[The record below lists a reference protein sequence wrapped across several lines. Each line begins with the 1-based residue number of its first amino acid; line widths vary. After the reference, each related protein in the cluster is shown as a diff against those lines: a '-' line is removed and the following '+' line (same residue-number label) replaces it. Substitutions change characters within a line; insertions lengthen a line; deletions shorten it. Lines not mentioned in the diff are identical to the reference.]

1 MQRERHPSIVTTCSA
16 PRLLLA
22 ALVLLLVF
30 TSGYAQP
37 ARAQSGPNIP
47 AGFVQRVITC
57 NVAVY
62 DVPAGNPVGAN
73 RVRAGQSWYVN
84 PRPVAARDGSLW
96 IAVFVSGARLVY
108 VPAQCVS
115 GQPGAAPVAPPT
127 TNPPP
132 VVNPGQ
138 PKPIGS
144 AGDGAR
150 GTTLVD
156 GAGRTIYVVAQGDR
170 LYRIALRFGIAV
182 SKLAAANGISNYNL
196 IYPGQRLVIPR

>member
-1 MQRERHPSIVTTCSA
+1 MQRER
-16 PRLLLA
+16 RLLSLTTPAQRPLLA
-22 ALVLLLVF
+22 VVVLLLMF
-30 TSGYAQP
+30 SFGNTAPAHAQ
-37 ARAQSGPNIP
+37 GPNIP

-73 RVRAGQSWYVN
+73 RVRVGQSWYVN
-84 PRPVAARDGSLW
+84 PRAVAARDGSLW
-96 IAVFVSGARLVY
+96 IAVFISGARLVY

-115 GQPGAAPVAPPT
+115 GQPGAAPVTPPT

-138 PKPIGS
+138 PKPIGGIS
-144 AGDGAR
+144 DGAR
-150 GTTLVD
+150 GTILID
-156 GAGRTIYVVAQGDR
+156 GTGRTIYIVAQGDR